1 MYNIL
6 SLSRCDKVIEM
17 TRNAAVKHEPLYP
30 PLCWGDVEKDARVIT
45 SSDVRI
51 SQPHQVIGLYTL

>member
-1 MYNIL
+1 
-6 SLSRCDKVIEM
+6 M

-51 SQPHQVIGLYTL
+51 SQPHQVIDLYTL